1 MSRMWRMAKRK
12 LKTMSRLRDLYGK
25 DYEDWHNSQDDLL
38 IYMRNKEKKKEIK
51 TLKKIKNKHE
61 NLRNILIKSG
71 SKEYGDLILDEICNL
86 FEYPP
91 TWIYY
96 KEGE

>member
-1 MSRMWRMAKRK
+1 M
-12 LKTMSRLRDLYGK
+12 RLRDLYGK

-38 IYMRNKEKKKEIK
+38 IYMMKKR
-51 TLKKIKNKHE
+51 LKNKHE

-71 SKEYGDLILDEICNL
+71 SKEYGDVILDEICNL

>member
-1 MSRMWRMAKRK
+1 MATRK
-12 LKTMSRLRDLYGK
+12 LKTM
-25 DYEDWHNSQDDLL
+25 EN
-38 IYMRNKEKKKEIK
+38 
-51 TLKKIKNKHE
+51 IKNKHE

-71 SKEYGDLILDEICNL
+71 SKEYGDEILDEICNL

>member
-1 MSRMWRMAKRK
+1 MG
-12 LKTMSRLRDLYGK
+12 RLRHLYGK

-38 IYMRNKEKKKEIK
+38 IYMMKKR
-51 TLKKIKNKHE
+51 LKNKHE

-71 SKEYGDLILDEICNL
+71 SKEYGDEILDEICNL

>member
-1 MSRMWRMAKRK
+1 MK
-12 LKTMSRLRDLYGK
+12 
-25 DYEDWHNSQDDLL
+25 
-38 IYMRNKEKKKEIK
+38 I
-51 TLKKIKNKHE
+51 IKNKHE

-71 SKEYGDLILDEICNL
+71 SKEYGDVILDEICDL